1 MIGEILI
8 EFLITVAEMIIDGK
22 GNRIATLLVCLF
34 CGSLLIL
41 TLISMVTSWE
51 ADPEQAWRMGIVSLI
66 LGVAICLC
74 MYSVL
79 QKRRKE

>member
-41 TLISMVTSWE
+41 TLIIMVTSWE
-51 ADPEQAWRMGIVSLI
+51 PIRSK
-66 LGVAICLC
+66 LGGWESFRSFWALR
-74 MYSVL
+74 SVYVCTA
-79 QKRRKE
+79 